1 MDMDLELEGIGAVLT
16 PDEDYTV
23 IRSLVP
29 GGPADKT
36 EQIKADDR
44 IIGVAQDGEDF
55 TDVIGWRLDDV
66 VDLIKGPKGTK
77 VRLQYLKGVLHA
89 T

>member
-29 GGPADKT
+29 GGPADKS

-44 IIGVAQDGEDF
+44 IIGVAQDGEEF
-55 TDVIGWRLDDV
+55 VDVIGWLSIPWR
-66 VDLIKGPKGTK
+66 
-77 VRLQYLKGVLHA
+77 A
-89 T
+89 